1 MLGGIAVALLGVVVA
16 DGGKSTTNVVVIG
29 EIILVTSNG
38 KAESMADIVDSD
50 RDGGLAIIDR
60 GNDSVRHGLEGAGV
74 TELTHLPQVKV
85 IWVVAESVT

>member
-50 RDGGLAIIDR
+50 RDGGLTIVDC
-60 GNDSVRHGLEGAGV
+60 GNDSARHGVEGAGV
-74 TELTHLPQVKV
+74 IELTY
-85 IWVVAESVT
+85 TCFR